1 MAAEEQA
8 QTLRKLLLTFST
20 TFPALMVIKP
30 TRLHEDTNLV
40 HVEGGGD
47 GTLGTPVEGQ
57 SDEQREV
64 AVVKTDGTVHRPAP
78 P

>member
-40 HVEGGGD
+40 HVEGGG
-47 GTLGTPVEGQ
+47 
-57 SDEQREV
+57 
-64 AVVKTDGTVHRPAP
+64 TVPWERR
-78 P
+78 